1 MARDEVLAEVWY
13 NVGHLALGI
22 GDVNLAYQCY
32 RLAIAAHAD
41 HAESYNNLGII
52 HKYKPQSRRRGGDLA
67 NKYQSRK
74 GGSMANV

>member
-41 HAESYNNLGII
+41 HAESYNNLGKINL
-52 HKYKPQSRRRGGDLA
+52 KNN
-67 NKYQSRK
+67 NK
-74 GGSMANV
+74 